1 MIIIQI
7 AEKHDV
13 YDTAAFL
20 LILCNFN
27 FYSAPGAP
35 RDLRVYPVNSS
46 AIQVLWQDPGHPTEK
61 ITSYTVRH
69 QKKLVHY

>member
-20 LILCNFN
+20 LIMCNFN

-35 RDLRVYPVNSS
+35 WDLRVYPVNSS
-46 AIQVLWQDPGHPTEK
+46 AIQVLWKAPKPSNGK

>member
-13 YDTAAFL
+13 YNTAAFL

-46 AIQVLWQDPGHPTEK
+46 AIKVSWIVPEYPNGK

-69 QKKLVHY
+69 QKKLVHF

>member
-13 YDTAAFL
+13 YDTEAFL

-46 AIQVLWQDPGHPTEK
+46 AIQVLWIAPENSNGK

-69 QKKLVHY
+69 QKKLGHY